1 MRTRRLTLLGLALL
15 LLAGFG
21 IGDLERGNRLY
32 RAGRYAEA
40 VEAYRAA
47 LADGTD
53 TPQLRYNL
61 GTALVR
67 LGQYEEGE
75 RHLRAALSAI
85 DPDLRQR
92 TFYNLGN
99 RYLEEARRATDAEAR
114 GELLERAVA
123 AYQQALRLQP
133 GDAEA
138 KWNLELALRE
148 EEAQQQQQRND
159 PQAGGGD
166 QQQEQRDDA
175 DPSQGSSGSGSSAES
190 EPDPGD
196 DRRQRPRPSGEMTRE
211 QAERILSAAEQ
222 DERELY
228 RQQLR
233 RGQRERPV
241 ERDW

>member
-1 MRTRRLTLLGLALL
+1 MSVRRLTLLGLALL
-15 LLAGFG
+15 LLGGFG

-47 LADGTD
+47 LAGGTD

-67 LGQYEEGE
+67 LGEYEEGE
-75 RHLRAALSAI
+75 RHLNAALSAI

-99 RYLEEARRATDAEAR
+99 RYLEEARRATDGEAR

-148 EEAQQQQQRND
+148 EEQQQQQRNE

-166 QQQEQRDDA
+166 QEQEQRDDA
-175 DPSQGSSGSGSSAES
+175 DPSEGSSGSGSSAES
-190 EPDPGD
+190 DTDPGHD
-196 DRRQRPRPSGEMTRE
+196 QQQRPRPSGEMTRE

-222 DERELY
+222 DEREVY

>member
-1 MRTRRLTLLGLALL
+1 MNTRRLVMLGLALL
-15 LLAGFG
+15 LLGGFG

-75 RHLRAALSAI
+75 RHLSAALSAI

-99 RYLEEARRATDAEAR
+99 RYLEEARRAPDAEAR
-114 GELLERAVA
+114 GALLERAIT
-123 AYQQALRLQP
+123 AYQQALRLEP

-148 EEAQQQQQRND
+148 EEQQQQQQRSD
-159 PQAGGGD
+159 PQAGGG
-166 QQQEQRDDA
+166 QQQQRDDT
-175 DPSQGSSGSGSSAES
+175 DPTQGGDSSGSSAES
-190 EPDPGD
+190 EPDPGE
-196 DRRQRPRPSGEMTRE
+196 DRRGRPRPSGEMTRE

>member
-1 MRTRRLTLLGLALL
+1 MRSRGAILLGLVALW
-15 LLAGFG
+15 LAGFG

-40 VEAYRAA
+40 VQAYRAA
-47 LADGTD
+47 LAGGTD
-53 TPQLRYNL
+53 TPELRYNL

-67 LGQYEEGE
+67 LGRYEEGE
-75 RHLRAALSAI
+75 QHLRAALSAI

-92 TFYNLGN
+92 TLYNLGN

-123 AYQQALRLQP
+123 AYRQALRLQP
-133 GDAEA
+133 GDVDA

-148 EEAQQQQQRND
+148 EQPQQQRND

-166 QQQEQRDDA
+166 QQQEERDDG
-175 DPSQGSSGSGSSAES
+175 DPSRGGGSGSSEEA

-196 DRRQRPRPSGEMTRE
+196 DRRRRPRPSGEMTLE

-228 RQQLR
+228 RRQLR

-241 ERDW
+241 EKDW

>member
-1 MRTRRLTLLGLALL
+1 MNTRRLVMLGLALL
-15 LLAGFG
+15 LLGGFG

-67 LGQYEEGE
+67 LGRYEEGE
-75 RHLRAALSAI
+75 THLRAALSAI
-85 DPDLRQR
+85 DPDLRER

-99 RYLEEARRATDAEAR
+99 RYLEEARRATDARAR
-114 GELLERAVA
+114 AALLERAIA
-123 AYQQALRLQP
+123 SYRQALRLQP
-133 GDAEA
+133 GDAAA

-148 EEAQQQQQRND
+148 EQEQQRSS
-159 PQAGGGD
+159 PQAGGGEEQSPQQRQDAEPSGGGD
-166 QQQEQRDDA
+166 QQSPAQPQ
-175 DPSQGSSGSGSSAES
+175 
-190 EPDPGD
+190 PGE
-196 DRRQRPRPSGEMTRE
+196 DRRPTPQPAAGMTRE

-228 RQQLR
+228 RERMR
-233 RGQRERPV
+233 RNQRERPV

>member
-1 MRTRRLTLLGLALL
+1 MRVRGTGMALLAGL

-47 LADGTD
+47 LAAGKD
-53 TPQLRYNL
+53 TPELRYNL

-67 LGQYEEGE
+67 LGHYEEGE
-75 RHLRAALSAI
+75 THLRAALSAI

-99 RYLEEARRATDAEAR
+99 RFLEEARSATDPQAR
-114 GELLERAVA
+114 AALLDRAIES
-123 AYQQALRLQP
+123 YRQALRLQP
-133 GDAEA
+133 GDAAA
-138 KWNLELALRE
+138 KWNLELTLRE
-148 EEAQQQQQRND
+148 EEEQQRSS
-159 PQAGGGD
+159 PQSGGGD
-166 QQQEQRDDA
+166 EQQSSREQQEA
-175 DPSQGSSGSGSSAES
+175 A
-190 EPDPGD
+190 
-196 DRRQRPRPSGEMTRE
+196 PSGGQSPDSPAQPQPGQDQRARPQPTGGMTRE

-228 RQQLR
+228 RERMR
-233 RGQRERPV
+233 RSQRERPV

>member
-1 MRTRRLTLLGLALL
+1 MRVGATGLALLAGL

-47 LADGTD
+47 LAAGKD
-53 TPQLRYNL
+53 TPELRYNL

-75 RHLRAALSAI
+75 THLRAALSSI

-92 TFYNLGN
+92 TLYNLGN
-99 RYLEEARRATDAEAR
+99 RFLEEARGATDPQAQAA
-114 GELLERAVA
+114 LLDRAIA
-123 AYQQALRLQP
+123 SYREALRLQP
-133 GDAEA
+133 GDAAA

-148 EEAQQQQQRND
+148 EEQQQRN
-159 PQAGGGD
+159 PQSGEGEEQSSRD
-166 QQQEQRDDA
+166 QQDTA
-175 DPSQGSSGSGSSAES
+175 
-190 EPDPGD
+190 
-196 DRRQRPRPSGEMTRE
+196 PSGGQSPDTPAQAQPGQDHRARPQPTGGMTRE

-228 RQQLR
+228 RERMR
-233 RGQRERPV
+233 RSQRERPV

>member
-1 MRTRRLTLLGLALL
+1 MNARRLVMLGLALIL
-15 LLAGFG
+15 LGGFG

-85 DPDLRQR
+85 DPELRER
-92 TFYNLGN
+92 TLYNLGN
-99 RYLEEARRATDAEAR
+99 RYLEEARRAPDAEAR
-114 GELLERAVA
+114 GALLERAIT

-133 GDAEA
+133 GDGEA

-148 EEAQQQQQRND
+148 EEQQQQQQRSD
-159 PQAGGGD
+159 PQAGGG

-190 EPDPGD
+190 DPDPGD
-196 DRRQRPRPSGEMTRE
+196 DRRERPRPSGEMTRE

>member
-1 MRTRRLTLLGLALL
+1 MTVRRSFLLGLAVLWL
-15 LLAGFG
+15 GGFG

-47 LADGTD
+47 LAGGTD

-85 DPDLRQR
+85 DPDLRER

-114 GELLERAVA
+114 GKLLERAIE
-123 AYQQALRLQP
+123 AYRQALRLQP

-138 KWNLELALRE
+138 KWNLELALQE
-148 EEAQQQQQRND
+148 EEANQQQRNE
-159 PQAGGGD
+159 PQAGGGN
-166 QQQEQRDDA
+166 QQRDQRDDA
-175 DPSQGSSGSGSSAES
+175 DPSQGRGGSGSSAES
-190 EPDPGD
+190 EPDPGRD
-196 DRRQRPRPSGEMTRE
+196 PRQRPQPSGEMTRE

-228 RQQLR
+228 RRQLR

-241 ERDW
+241 EKDW